1 MCVNSGKWSY
11 FHFHLL
17 GVEGGPR
24 DQIAS
29 SLAMAAAKPFQSADK
44 YSCPVCLDV
53 LKEPVSLTCGHN
65 YCLDCINDYWDKVD
79 KEGFYN
85 CPECMQTFN
94 VRPEMNRNVMLKDI
108 IQKLQDMEVAASPSL
123 QYAGPDDVS
132 CDVCSGKQ
140 LRAVKTCLTCMASYC
155 ETHLRPHR
163 ESEAFKR
170 HKLEEL
176 IGNLEEKLCTKHQKV
191 LEIFCRTD
199 ETCVCLLCAAT
210 EHKRHDTVT
219 PEEERAER
227 QGHLEISISKLKKR
241 IQEKEKELE
250 EIKEA
255 IVRIQCSAVKEI
267 QEHEETFRFLLQ
279 SIERLGSEVTGVIKY
294 HDKREVTKAKEFILQ
309 LEKEIEE
316 LKRRDAELA
325 QLSQID
331 DHIHFLKKFSF
342 SSLTLGDGDSP
353 SITFTGDFLPK
364 TLKKDLSDLKESL
377 EKLSSLEL
385 LKASETM
392 VSSPDRAMKYLR
404 IGDQA
409 LKFISECPLLSDIE
423 MVEGS
428 KVGKPCTLSCT
439 ISRFFPSDL
448 TVTWLRV
455 RAEGGHQPVNA
466 GSAHWTATV
475 TTTRPE
481 KRNNGYEVTSV
492 VQFTPNSF
500 REVEEMT
507 YICRVEHVA
516 LMGKAIEKKSGRLE
530 LAADDRPPQLSNVQ
544 IYFTEFNQPCT
555 LTCVISD
562 FYPKEINVTWMRRHK
577 GTQRTDRAESKNWRA
592 TVCHYGPTLR
602 DNEYSL
608 VSQAEFTPRSLN
620 DLEDMEF
627 ICRVEHKTLKKVPI
641 EKSSSVIPGLQKRPI
656 VSGIMM
662 TNYSPYDAFFGSNQQ
677 CTLSCS
683 VQDFFPKD
691 IKVTWHSET
700 TGSGFSFGYNGSK
713 TSNNIIALPCA
724 PERGEQSYHLV
735 SKATISPQNRNYTE
749 NVICRVEHE
758 SLNGMSIEL
767 RIGKPSR

>member
-17 GVEGGPR
+17 GDEGGPR

-29 SLAMAAAKPFQSADK
+29 PLAMAAAKPFQSADK

-85 CPECMQTFN
+85 CPQCMQTFN

-210 EHKRHDTVT
+210 EHKSHDTVT
-219 PEEERAER
+219 PEEERTER

-409 LKFISECPLLSDIE
+409 LKS
-423 MVEGS
+423 
-428 KVGKPCTLSCT
+428 
-439 ISRFFPSDL
+439 
-448 TVTWLRV
+448 
-455 RAEGGHQPVNA
+455 
-466 GSAHWTATV
+466 
-475 TTTRPE
+475 
-481 KRNNGYEVTSV
+481 
-492 VQFTPNSF
+492 
-500 REVEEMT
+500 
-507 YICRVEHVA
+507 
-516 LMGKAIEKKSGRLE
+516 
-530 LAADDRPPQLSNVQ
+530 DDRPPQLSNVQ

-683 VQDFFPKD
+683 IQDFFPKD

-735 SKATISPQNRNYTE
+735 SKATISPQNRNSTE